1 MKEPRVRKLDAKKRA
16 EYEAEVANADAWNTA
31 HWTTWTVTGR
41 VVPERYNVTI
51 SAVTSQ
57 GTSAAGRFRLRLQVT
72 QSHIAV
78 VCAVEKSSASI
89 PEISDIV
96 RSALVFPV
104 DYIAFQLQGAYEIV
118 LDLCINNQSGEAL
131 PFPSLN
137 RYLRLRTPVF
147 ASMHSVT
154 SRTSQYLGRPVW
166 SLSYQPPCTI
176 LRQPSDIHVAL
187 SSTAVWLWKSCV
199 GTSTHQTCGI
209 KRSVS

>member
-1 MKEPRVRKLDAKKRA
+1 MKEPRGSKLDAKKRA

-41 VVPERYNVTI
+41 VVPERCNVTI

-118 LDLCINNQSGEAL
+118 LDLCINNQSGEA
-131 PFPSLN
+131 F
-137 RYLRLRTPVF
+137 TIPVSEPIF
-147 ASMHSVT
+147 EAKDAGLCFDA
-154 SRTSQYLGRPVW
+154 LGDK
-166 SLSYQPPCTI
+166 SNIAI
-176 LRQPSDIHVAL
+176 L
-187 SSTAVWLWKSCV
+187 
-199 GTSTHQTCGI
+199 GG
-209 KRSVS
+209 RSGP